1 MVVAAGDDPHAA
13 AARRAAASAAA
24 RGALGRNL
32 TVHPA
37 TAVWGVF
44 DETVDMSRGVPQSYY
59 VDEFA
64 AEGFVFEGIAG
75 PPDYLAL
82 AAPFAGD
89 ALRELMLA
97 PPPRRPVRAD
107 GQRPLAR
114 PRARACSGGR
124 SSATTSARATP
135 RRFHAG
141 LLRLTELM
149 GPPARA
155 V

>member
-1 MVVAAGDDPHAA
+1 M
-13 AARRAAASAAA
+13 
-24 RGALGRNL
+24 
-32 TVHPA
+32 HPA

-44 DETVDMSRGVPQSYY
+44 DEPVDMSRGVPQSYY

-64 AEGFVFEGIAG
+64 ADGFVFEGIAG

-97 PPPRRPVRAD
+97 LPPRRPVRAD

-114 PRARACSGGR
+114 AGRERARAAA
-124 SSATTSARATP
+124 SSATTSAPRDTAT
-135 RRFHAG
+135 FHAG

-149 GPPARA
+149 GAAGARRVVLPVA
-155 V
+155 RVPELRDGDRRRCASSTCGRATSS